1 MVALNRKEVI
11 EVSYSLT
18 YISCPIPA
26 QMRGRLEWMPVLR
39 ASMYNNE
46 SSTKDGTLRN
56 SKMQG

>member
-11 EVSYSLT
+11 EVGYSPT

-26 QMRGRLEWMPVLR
+26 QMGGWLEWMTVLR